1 MKNKLNLDFAHKLL
15 HDALTARVKNTN
27 RAFYWLVRNKRDEW
41 KLFREEP
48 EFHPDTGV
56 YKAKTGTAVF
66 VLREENRFADNV
78 IPVKINLADYRPC
91 KLGTMKIAH
100 GQEIPTVRGGGNVY
114 NFIEE
119 VNDLIYN
126 WYVDND
132 VDRPSTDSTHDFD
145 VDAQLEG
152 VPTEAPKALQE
163 PTSESDTGVA
173 SVVDEGEEDPFG
185 PLYERSPTQRV
196 NQWANA
202 SKLRDLPQ
210 AAGVSLH
217 ETLTSKSPVQR
228 EPSMYERANEECRLR
243 DPIKYSQHSES
254 LLESY
259 ITQSCVS
266 LLDDNV
272 FDEELPFLM
281 NIIKMLPK
289 KFGHIRR
296 LENGAWCAGTLSI
309 EHPTIIYHNPTSL
322 LCPVGE
328 PTMAYKLSAEMV
340 RAHYRT
346 QDAKST

>member
-1 MKNKLNLDFAHKLL
+1 MKNKLNLEFAHKLL

-48 EFHPDTGV
+48 EYNPSTGV
-56 YKAKTGTAVF
+56 YKSKTGTAVF
-66 VLREENRFADNV
+66 VLREANRLADNV

-100 GQEIPTVRGGGNVY
+100 GQEIPTVQGGGNVY

-152 VPTEAPKALQE
+152 ASNEAPEALQE
-163 PTSESDTGVA
+163 PTSESGTGGA
-173 SVVDEGEEDPFG
+173 SEVDAVEEDPFG
-185 PLYERSPTQRV
+185 PLYERSPAQRV

-202 SKLRDLPQ
+202 SKLKDLPPG
-210 AAGVSLH
+210 AGVTLH
-217 ETLTSKSPVQR
+217 ETMTSEAPAKR
-228 EPSMYERANEECRLR
+228 EPSIFEKANEKCRR
-243 DPIKYSQHSES
+243 EDPIKYSLHSES

-289 KFGHIRR
+289 KFVHVRR
-296 LENGAWCAGTLSI
+296 LENGAWCAGTLSM
-309 EHPTIIYHNPTSL
+309 EFPTIIYHNPASL
-322 LCPVGE
+322 LCPAGE
-328 PTMAYKLSAEMV
+328 PTMAYKLSDEMV
-340 RAHYRT
+340 RAKYRSSN
-346 QDAKST
+346 A

>member
-56 YKAKTGTAVF
+56 YKTKTGTVVF

-163 PTSESDTGVA
+163 PTSESDTGGA

-196 NQWANA
+196 NQWASA

-217 ETLTSKSPVQR
+217 ETMTSESPVKR
-228 EPSMYERANEECRLR
+228 EPYISEETLERSRLR
-243 DPIKYSQHSES
+243 DPIRFSMPYEKQ
-254 LLESY
+254 LEAY

-281 NIIKMLPK
+281 NIIKMLPAK
-289 KFGHIRR
+289 YGHIRR
-296 LENGAWCAGTLSI
+296 LENGAWCAGTLDI
-309 EHPTIIYHNPTSL
+309 APPTVIYHDPSSL
-322 LCPVGE
+322 LCPKGE
-328 PTMAYKLSAEMV
+328 PTMAYKLHEHMV
-340 RAHYRT
+340 RAKYYPKYKN
-346 QDAKST
+346 D